1 LGLRFKICYKQG
13 TTNWAADALS
23 RVSSISLCALTV
35 IQPYWLQTVADS
47 YPLYQ
52 DTKSLLQQLA
62 VNHKSDDYCLT
73 DGIICYKHR
82 IVIAAWSE
90 FPQKIF
96 RALHAAPVAGHS
108 GFAVSYQRIRNL
120 FVWTGM
126 KK

>member
-1 LGLRFKICYKQG
+1 
-13 TTNWAADALS
+13 
-23 RVSSISLCALTV
+23 
-35 IQPYWLQTVADS
+35 VADS